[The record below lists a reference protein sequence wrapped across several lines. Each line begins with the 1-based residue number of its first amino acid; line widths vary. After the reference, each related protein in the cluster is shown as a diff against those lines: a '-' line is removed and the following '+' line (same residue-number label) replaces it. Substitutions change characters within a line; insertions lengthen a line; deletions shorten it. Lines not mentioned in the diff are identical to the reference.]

1 VLGVVG
7 VDLGVAD
14 LDLGV
19 ADVDLGVGDLDLG
32 VADLDL
38 WVEDLDP
45 GVAGLDPSGVEDLDP
60 GVGDLDPL
68 GLATTAPWKLS
79 QELRY
84 HEKRLYP
91 NSLSH
96 PAHRPFR
103 ALDTSNGWRSAQSD
117 QVCCAAQCG
126 TCNCTQLC
134 TTCAQLH

>member
-1 VLGVVG
+1 VLSVAGL
-7 VDLGVAD
+7 DLGVAD

-38 WVEDLDP
+38 W
-45 GVAGLDPSGVEDLDP
+45 VEDLDP